1 MPGFNARRAVLEP
14 CRQIYDMLFRDTCM
28 YAWQVLLHNKQVY
41 HMAKRTI
48 ELDVNTYLTI
58 DPKVPPFCCSKLCA
72 EG

>member
-1 MPGFNARRAVLEP
+1 
-14 CRQIYDMLFRDTCM
+14 M